1 MTPKGGKSLIGA
13 VTNKKGGKMGK
24 KDDESNI
31 SPYKQTIIM
40 LVMCL
45 FIALVIMWLGQ

>member
-1 MTPKGGKSLIGA
+1 MS
-13 VTNKKGGKMGK
+13 K
-24 KDDESNI
+24 KDGEL
-31 SPYKQTIIM
+31 SPYNQAIIM